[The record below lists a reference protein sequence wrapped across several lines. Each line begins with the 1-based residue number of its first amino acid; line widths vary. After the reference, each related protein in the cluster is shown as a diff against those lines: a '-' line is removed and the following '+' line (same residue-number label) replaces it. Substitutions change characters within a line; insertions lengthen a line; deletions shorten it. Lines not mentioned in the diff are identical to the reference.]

1 MHPFSQ
7 HREETIAS
15 VGEVRLLQYIREWLG
30 GASPS
35 SPRGMGDDCAV
46 SDARINLLTND
57 SLAYLRHFD
66 DNADPV
72 QAGSKLLKRCLSD
85 IAAMGGQPEDALVAL
100 FLPPHTRLEWLERFT
115 HGLSRCAI
123 RYSTRIAGGD
133 LTETDSF
140 LAATLSLTGW
150 SPRPLLRTGAEE
162 GDWIYVTGTL
172 GGSIRGH
179 HLVFEPRL
187 AEGNFLARRE
197 SIHSCIDVTDGLA
210 KDLFHILDSDLA
222 AEIAVESLPPSDP
235 CKSAW
240 GDNQE
245 KLLEHMLTDGEDYE
259 LLFTLGADEDLEA
272 FEADWSEHLR
282 TRVSRIGRI
291 VSRGE
296 APALRRPDGTAL
308 TTKGGYEHF
317 GAS

>member
-1 MHPFSQ
+1 MHPFSKL
-7 HREETIAS
+7 REETIAS
-15 VGEVRLLQYIREWLG
+15 VGEVRLLQFIREWLG

-57 SLAYLRHFD
+57 SLAYLRHFND
-66 DNADPV
+66 DADPV

-85 IAAMGGQPEDALVAL
+85 IAAMGGRPEDALVAL
-100 FLPPHTRLEWLERFT
+100 FLPPQTKLEWLERFT

-150 SPRPLLRTGAEE
+150 SSRPLLRTGGEA
-162 GDWIYVTGTL
+162 GDWIYVTGSL

-187 AEGNFLARRE
+187 AEGSFLARRE
-197 SIHSCIDVTDGLA
+197 SVRSCIDVTDGLA
-210 KDLFHILDSDLA
+210 KDLTHILEPDLA
-222 AEIAVESLPPSDP
+222 AEIDVERLPPSDP

-240 GDNQE
+240 GHDPE
-245 KLLEHMLTDGEDYE
+245 TLIEHMLNDGEDYE
-259 LLFTLGADEDLEA
+259 LLFTVEGDEDPNE

-282 TRVSRIGRI
+282 TRLTRIGRI
-291 VSRGE
+291 VSKGE
-296 APALRRPDGTAL
+296 APALRRIDGTAL
-308 TTKGGYEHF
+308 TARGGYEHF
-317 GAS
+317 GSP